1 MGIFMNLG
9 DVMGGVDIQN
19 LAPSHAGITH
29 KNSDFAGIR
38 NAISH
43 KIHIN

>member
-1 MGIFMNLG
+1 MFCGATYP
-9 DVMGGVDIQN
+9 N

-43 KIHIN
+43 KICIN